1 MPGKAGKSGRKK
13 KTGKAYRFSFY
24 YRVMP
29 GEDPPELEGLLESI
43 VQARGRKR
51 REILQAALLGGIE
64 QGRDEAA
71 KQEDTQTTALLD
83 DMMGSFLA

>member
-13 KTGKAYRFSFY
+13 KSGTTYRFDFY
-24 YRVMP
+24 YRVLP
-29 GEDPPELEGLLESI
+29 GEDPPELEELLKSI

-64 QGRDEAA
+64 QGRNEAA
-71 KQEDTQTTALLD
+71 KQEDTETASILD
-83 DMMGSFLA
+83 DMMGSFLV

>member
-1 MPGKAGKSGRKK
+1 MPGIAGKSGRKK
-13 KTGKAYRFSFY
+13 KSGTAYEFWFY

-29 GEDPPELEGLLESI
+29 GEDPPELEELLKSI

-64 QGRDEAA
+64 QGHNEAA
-71 KQEDTQTTALLD
+71 KEEDTTTTTILD
-83 DMMGSFLA
+83 DMMGSFV